1 MIFLNNRFVL
11 FSQRSRSLFV
21 VNVFWF
27 NNELTPNH
35 HHVNPNAYYQVVNEA
50 IRKKT
55 IFVLSMSIPHF
66 GRNKGEYIY
75 TKENISKGIN
85 VLRI

>member
-50 IRKKT
+50 IRKKQH
-55 IFVLSMSIPHF
+55 ICF
-66 GRNKGEYIY
+66 IY
-75 TKENISKGIN
+75 VNSTRLQE
-85 VLRI
+85 